1 MKYYNLF
8 KAVKEYELNED
19 FLTDEA
25 VHDFLT
31 DEKKEH
37 KDFIKQLKST
47 DGYGLAYT
55 TLNSDEEDEVADMQV
70 SIHLDERAIAKFQL
84 IVSVT
89 DYRGEVMTEHRTLE
103 FFGTESGIL
112 ERVQDMDF
120 QHWYSEAITLCE
132 SLNLEL
138 S

>member
-1 MKYYNLF
+1 MKYYDLF
-8 KAVKEYELNED
+8 KTIKEYELSED

-25 VHDFLT
+25 VHSFLT
-31 DEKKEH
+31 DEKKEY
-37 KDFIKQLKST
+37 KDFVKSLKSS

-55 TLNSDEEDEVADMQV
+55 TLNSDEGDEVAEMQV
-70 SIHLDERAIAKFQL
+70 SIHLDERAIAKFRL

-89 DYRGEVMTEHRTLE
+89 DYRGEVMTEHRTIE

-112 ERVQDMDF
+112 ERVQNMDF
-120 QHWYSEAITLCE
+120 QHWYSEVVTLCE